1 MRTFEAHPLTPGRW
15 NDFEALFGAK
25 GACGGCWCMFP
36 RLRRSEYERLK
47 GDGNRRAMKKLVDS
61 GRIPG
66 ILGYVEGQP
75 VAWCSIEP
83 RELIGS
89 LARSRILAPVDDEPV
104 WSIVC
109 LFLSKI
115 HRGRGLSTK
124 MIEAAVRHAKENGAS
139 IVEAYPVEPK
149 KAPMPAVFAYPGI
162 ASAYLAAGFREA
174 ARRSETRP
182 IMRRPVSS
190 SLRARRARNDR
201 SASG

>member
-1 MRTFEAHPLTPGRW
+1 MKSFEAHPLTPDRW
-15 NDFEALFGAK
+15 NDFETLFGAK

-47 GDGNRRAMKKLVDS
+47 GEGNRRAMKKLVDS

-66 ILGYVEGQP
+66 ILGYVEGKP

-83 RELIGS
+83 RESIGS
-89 LARSRILAPVDDEPV
+89 LARSRILAPVPSVDDVPV

-109 LFLSKI
+109 LFIEKSR
-115 HRGRGLSTK
+115 RGRGLSTR
-124 MIEAAVRHAKENGAS
+124 MIEAAVLYAKSRGAA

-149 KAPMPAVFAYPGI
+149 KTPMPAVFAYPGL
-162 ASAYLAAGFREA
+162 ASAYLAAGFREV

-182 IMRRPVSS
+182 IMRRGGSS
-190 SLRARRARNDR
+190 SIRARHGRN
-201 SASG
+201 ASG

>member
-1 MRTFEAHPLTPGRW
+1 MTSFEAHPLTSSRW
-15 NDFEALFGAK
+15 NDFESLFGAK

-36 RLRRSEYERLK
+36 RLERSGYERLK
-47 GDGNRRAMKKLVDS
+47 GEGNRRAMKKLVAS

-66 ILGYVEGQP
+66 ILGYVEGKP

-89 LARSRILAPVDDEPV
+89 LGRSRILAPVDEEPV

-109 LFLSKI
+109 LFLAKS
-115 HRGRGLSTK
+115 HRGRGLSRK
-124 MIEAAVRHAKENGAS
+124 MIEAAVGYAKASGAS

-149 KAPMPAVFAYPGI
+149 RAPMPAVFAYPGI
-162 ASAYLAAGFREA
+162 ASAYLEAGFREV

-182 IMRRPVSS
+182 IMRRPLSP
-190 SLRARRARNDR
+190 SLPAKRGRRP
-201 SASG
+201 SG

>member
-1 MRTFEAHPLTPGRW
+1 MKFFEAHPLTSDRW
-15 NDFEALFGAK
+15 NDFEALFGSK

-61 GRIPG
+61 GRAPG
-66 ILGYVEGQP
+66 LLGYVEAKP
-75 VAWCSIEP
+75 VAWCSVEP

-109 LFLSKI
+109 LFIEKS

-124 MIEAAVRHAKENGAS
+124 MIEAALRYARSEGAS
-139 IVEAYPVEPK
+139 IVEAYPVDPK
-149 KAPMPAVFAYPGI
+149 KTPMPAVFAYPGI
-162 ASAYLAAGFREA
+162 ASAYLAEGFREV

-182 IMRRPVSS
+182 VMRRGVFSS
-190 SLRARRARNDR
+190 APSRRD
-201 SASG
+201 